1 MSVVAAVDVPESLEL
16 LYRDD
21 GDRLWHA
28 LLAFSHDPD
37 VASDAVS
44 EAFVQALRRG
54 TRIHKPQ
61 AWIWRAAFRL
71 AAAEMQR
78 RRRHVSQAPPDG
90 GYLDAGLD
98 LALLDALQRLPPNQR
113 SALIL
118 FYLSDL
124 PVREIAARTGRTS
137 MGIRADLSRGRRR
150 LRSILGDDDG

>member
-1 MSVVAAVDVPESLEL
+1 MTLVAALDVPESLEL
-16 LYRDD
+16 LYRHD
-21 GDRLWHA
+21 GGRLWRA

-54 TRIHKPQ
+54 GRIHRPQ
-61 AWIWRAAFRL
+61 AWVWRAAFRL

-78 RRRHVSQAPPDG
+78 RRRHVNQPPPDG
-90 GYLDAGLD
+90 SYLDAGLD
-98 LALLDALQRLPPNQR
+98 LALLDALQRLPAGQR

-118 FYLSDL
+118 FYLVDL
-124 PVREIAARTGRTS
+124 PVREIAARTGRS
-137 MGIRADLSRGRRR
+137 SLSIRADLSRGRRR